1 MLLERAVKMVMERKG
16 YYISPTISI
25 IIKADKASLTAVA
38 AEAQRRGQEHNSWV
52 TCKRRKGT
60 DEVVGYVHV
69 SPAAVAKDGKEY
81 FVINEIGCCMDIK
94 LAEFCDM
101 IESIG
106 HVIVAEDGHKG
117 LIEVA
122 AA

>member
-38 AEAQRRGQEHNSWV
+38 AEAQGRGQAQNSWV

-81 FVINEIGCCMDIK
+81 FVINEIGCRMDIK